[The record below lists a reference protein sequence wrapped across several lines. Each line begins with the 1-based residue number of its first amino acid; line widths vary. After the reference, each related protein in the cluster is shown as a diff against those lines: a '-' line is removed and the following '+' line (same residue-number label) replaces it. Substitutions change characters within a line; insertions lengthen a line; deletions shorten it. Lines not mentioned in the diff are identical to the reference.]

1 MGGWED
7 KTGVWSSLYTVVLI
21 CITETVGNYY
31 NYNYYSMYIYFA
43 PPLLGQRKTL
53 LAHKGRRL
61 WMKDLGRRQNME
73 ENEIVIQLH
82 KHNILE
88 QWKWRNDERVVLW
101 SVKYINNLIKLAM
114 KQGVKKFR
122 CGQRMRFRVVM
133 TRVIS
138 DFILVSSP
146 SFGPKKSSM
155 SWFMNFLKTRYSL
168 SYFKRDYDEKCEE
181 IEGSWNIELY
191 NHQYWIWNEIFLIY

>member
-1 MGGWED
+1 
-7 KTGVWSSLYTVVLI
+7 
-21 CITETVGNYY
+21 
-31 NYNYYSMYIYFA
+31 MYIYFA
-43 PPLLGQRKTL
+43 PPLLGQRKGL
-53 LAHKGRRL
+53 LAHKGRWIR
-61 WMKDLGRRQNME
+61 KDMGRRQNME

-82 KHNILE
+82 KHTILE
-88 QWKWRNDERVVLW
+88 QWNWRNDGRVVLW

-114 KQGVKKFR
+114 KQGVKKCR